1 MAEAKKTADT
11 APKMVTI
18 KLPRDPD
25 PRHPQQE
32 FYSINFKN
40 YIIKRGEYVE
50 VPEEL
55 AKMIEEQDEALEY
68 ANKYSDS
75 VKNKEPKG
83 M

>member
-1 MAEAKKTADT
+1 MAETKKTAES
-11 APKMVTI
+11 PKMVAI

-25 PRHPQQE
+25 PRHSQQE
-32 FYSINFKN
+32 FYSLNFKN

-55 AKMIEEQDEALEY
+55 AKMIEEQEEALEY

-83 M
+83 I